1 METIMFAA
9 IPSPSTSSIQ
19 IGALE
24 LRAYGLLIA
33 LGALL
38 AVWISSRR
46 YEASGGDPSVV
57 HRMATWAI
65 PAGIVGARLYHVAT
79 DFNRFRD
86 NWLEIPQLWKGG
98 LGIWGAVA
106 GGALVAWWSV
116 KRDGGDVPAVF
127 DATAVGIPVAQAI
140 GRVGNWF
147 NQELFGRPT
156 DLPWGLEIDVPK
168 RPMGYLDS
176 ETFHPTF
183 LYEAIWN
190 IGVAGFVAFAVP
202 RLFPNLKKG
211 YSWAVYVAGYTV
223 GRLWIEL
230 LRIDKATELFGMR
243 VNVWTSLVVLFAAV
257 LVVMRGLRNE
267 PPKVIE
273 NQAKVF
279 HTEAGGPEGD
289 RSA

>member
-1 METIMFAA
+1 METIMFAV
-9 IPSPSTSSIQ
+9 IPSPSTNSIQ
-19 IGALE
+19 VGALE
-24 LRAYGLLIA
+24 LRAYGLMIA

-38 AVWISSRR
+38 AVWISGRR

-116 KRDGGDVPAVF
+116 QRDGGDVPAVF
-127 DATAVGIPVAQAI
+127 DATAVGIPVAQAV

-156 DLPWGLEIDVPK
+156 ELPWGLEIDVHK
-168 RPMGYLDS
+168 RPLGYLDS

-190 IGVAGFVAFAVP
+190 LGVAGFVALAVP